1 MSRKEN
7 KKKKAAMAKEESKPV
22 IKEVKVECYKLHF
35 TESLVIMFVALM
47 ICVIPVA
54 IYDGIVNHSEKEIVA
69 YVERLVDI
77 GEYYGCV
84 IIWEEPHNPA
94 KGIIF
99 EKLEHSKSR
108 FWYCHSRNEIPK
120 YWYADRNFKVKIRY
134 NVGRNEEVYVVSIRK
149 VD

>member
-1 MSRKEN
+1 MSRYD
-7 KKKKAAMAKEESKPV
+7 KKRGKAVMAKEESKPV
-22 IKEVKVECYKLHF
+22 IKEIRIECQRIHIEECVLII
-35 TESLVIMFVALM
+35 SIALM
-47 ICVIPVA
+47 ICVTPVA

-69 YVERLVDI
+69 YVERMVNI

-108 FWYCHSRNEIPK
+108 FWFCQTQDRIPK
-120 YWYADRNFKVKIRY
+120 DWYADRNFKVKIRY
-134 NVGRNEEVYVVSIRK
+134 RLGRNEEVYAVSIRK
-149 VD
+149 MD